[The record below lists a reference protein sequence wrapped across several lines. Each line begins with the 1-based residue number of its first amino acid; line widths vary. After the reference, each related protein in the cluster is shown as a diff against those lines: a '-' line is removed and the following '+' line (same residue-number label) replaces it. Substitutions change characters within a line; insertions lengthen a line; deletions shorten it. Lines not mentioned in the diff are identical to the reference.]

1 MPNSRMSRAAGKA
14 KTKTAK
20 NKAKSESGAS
30 SARTAARSKQKSE
43 AAQSLTDAERYAL
56 ALESINENLYDWD
69 IENDTIYFAPGLFK
83 ILGLKPEQMRRPSDW
98 TDRIHPD
105 DRPLFKY
112 TLAEHLK
119 GKTPRFAMELRYRDG
134 SGNWRWARQAGI
146 ALRRP
151 DGYAYRL
158 VGAGGDITESK
169 HLDEALMASGDV
181 LKVMSRATF
190 ELQTVLDAVV
200 QAAVRLCEADAALVF
215 RREGDHYR
223 LAAEKGLSQKQKDF
237 LRDKKVAPTRTTMVG
252 RTALER
258 RVIHIPDIKAD
269 TEYDWPE
276 VHNVADFRTIVGVPL
291 IRDGEPVGVITLTRS
306 IGRPFSARQL
316 ELISTFAD
324 QAVIA
329 IETVRL
335 FGQVQERRR
344 ETERTRRILATM
356 IDNMDDGVALMTP
369 EGDDVRVHFINNRM
383 MEFQNYPADVAYPES
398 MLSDI
403 RRFQAGRGDFGPLP
417 NIEAKVRQEVAHMR
431 TPGGVR
437 FERRSASGHYIEV
450 NYKPLD
456 NGMILSVHRDITA
469 LKEREDALA
478 GAKEAAE
485 AARAD
490 AEGTRQIMQTVLD
503 NMNEGVQLFDKDFKV
518 EFVNRQL
525 TDFLALPSDV
535 AGPGG
540 TGYGVLRYMAERG
553 DYGPDVDIEK
563 VIAERAA
570 IIRGPNG
577 ARHVR
582 SATDGREIEFRF
594 NPLADGRILAVG
606 HDITEARHR
615 EETLRSAADILKLIS
630 DGRVDLPTVLTRL
643 VETAS
648 RLCDADGANIFQR
661 DGEFFRVTA
670 SHGYSPGLTDA
681 MIRRPIR
688 AGRDSLAGRT
698 VLARAIVQIPDVR
711 LDDEYERRGP
721 FEFDEFRA
729 MLGVPLMRE
738 GEPIGVLTVTR
749 KRAVP
754 FTPAQTE
761 LMSTFADQAVIAIET
776 LRLFN
781 EVQAR
786 TAEIERTRQMMQTV
800 LDSMNEGVQLF
811 DKDFRIEFVNRKLYD
826 LHRYT
831 PEIGG
836 PGASGFD
843 GLRFMAE
850 RGDYGPDVDVE
861 KVIKERAAR
870 IRDPKGSRH
879 VRRTGNG
886 ALVEFTFNPLPGGR
900 VLAVGHD
907 VTEVK
912 HREEALRSAADILKL
927 ISDGRVDLSTV
938 LNRLVESACKLCEA
952 DGANIFQRDSNFFR
966 VTASYGYSPELTDFM
981 MRQRVTPAR
990 SSLSGRTVLER
1001 AVVHIPDVQADPEY
1015 DWSGPRQFNEYRAML
1030 GIPLMREGESIGVL
1044 AMTRDKP
1051 IAFTPAQI
1059 ELMSTFADQA
1069 VIAIET
1075 LRLFNEVQART
1086 AEIERTRQVMQ
1097 TAFDNM
1103 DDGVTLI
1110 DKDMRLQLMSRQQ
1123 IETRNLPPE
1132 LVRPGTPVHDIMM
1145 FQARRGDYGPVS
1157 NEADVER
1164 RVRSAKERIT
1174 AAGGALYVRPQGDRL
1189 IEFSFKPVA
1198 DGGILGVFRD
1208 ITEQRQREEAL
1219 AAAKEDVER
1228 TRALMQTVLDNMSDG
1243 VTLWDKDFR
1252 WRFSNRIHIHR
1263 QRYPVELL
1271 KAGADGYDMIRFQ
1284 AQRGEYGPLDEEG
1297 VEKKVQEVAAVIRDP
1312 KGGRYERRTLSGRY
1326 IEFTYNPLSDGSIL
1340 GVYRDITELK
1350 EREQALADAKED
1362 IERTRAV
1369 MQTVLDNM
1377 NDGVILIDKDFKFV
1391 FGNDQFLGKLDLP
1404 RHVAQPGRSVDDI
1417 IRFQAARG
1425 DFGPIDDV
1433 ETTVRQRRAYMLT
1446 PGGIRYDRK
1455 TVSGRHVEFV
1465 YKPLAGGGLLG
1476 VHRDI
1481 TELKDR
1487 EQAVELARSLMQ
1499 SVLDNMSDGVT
1510 LFDPEFR
1517 MKFTNQALIEFINLP
1532 PEMARP
1538 GVFLLDILRYQARR
1552 GDFGPAENAEE
1563 LARSRFEFIAK
1574 PGGAYFERRTA
1585 EGLHLE
1591 FRFVPLSNGDTIVVT
1606 RDITSLKDREE
1617 ALGASRD
1624 AAEKAR
1630 DEVAR
1635 THHIMQ
1641 MVFDNLVDGV
1651 SLFDKDFRWV
1661 FSNRQHREEHGYT
1674 ADVVQPGDSGYKL
1687 IRKLIENGEYGPV
1700 DDIDAK
1706 VAEIAGR
1713 MRHPGG
1719 NHYERKTY
1727 NGRYI
1732 EYIFRE
1738 LEDGGLLGVYH
1749 DITQLRER
1757 EAALATAKE
1766 AAEAARLEAEAATQA
1781 KSTFLATMSHEIR
1794 TPMNGVLGMMEVLEH
1809 QGLDD
1814 GQRRS
1819 VATMRD
1825 SAHAL
1830 LRIIDDLLDFSKIEA
1845 GRLELE
1851 ETAFSLSGLIDGSV
1865 DTFRPQAAAKGLTI
1879 ESFIEAGS
1887 NDALVGDPTRVRQIL
1902 FNLVSNAIKFTQRG
1916 GIKLRAGTQPLGDG
1930 ATRVTLAVT
1939 DTGIGLSAEQ
1949 RARLFQPF
1957 AQADSSTTR
1966 KFGGTGLGLSIV
1978 RRLTE
1983 LMDGTVQIQSD
1994 PGKGSTFT
2002 VALTLKAAAAD
2013 SPLAALLRP
2022 DAAKDLAP
2030 KRREHFRVLVVDDHP
2045 VNREVLVRQLDLLGI
2060 AADSVN
2066 DGVEA
2071 VDAWAAGR
2079 YNAVLADIHMPRMD
2093 GYELTARIRE
2103 AEREGKRPGHT
2114 PIVAVTANALK
2125 GEEERC
2131 IEAGMDA
2138 YLVKPVSIE
2147 RLKTTLERW
2156 LSVGDGK
2163 DPAAPKGSE
2172 VGHAIDRSVL
2182 GAWLGDDQAAID
2194 SLLGKFRDTA
2204 VDTQR
2209 EIDSA
2214 SKAGNLVALAAAAH
2228 KLKGAAQAV
2237 GARGVGSAAA
2247 ALEQA
2252 GKAGDR
2258 DRCRSGLGPLAAELR
2273 RALAEIGAP
2282 RG

>member
-1 MPNSRMSRAAGKA
+1 MPISRMSRGAGKA
-14 KTKTAK
+14 TTKTARNK
-20 NKAKSESGAS
+20 KSATRHAGKTAEKSAAKITDKSARPPRSKAKFQ
-30 SARTAARSKQKSE
+30 TM
-43 AAQSLTDAERYAL
+43 QSPPDAERYAL

-69 IENDTIYFAPGLFK
+69 IENDTVYFAPGLFK
-83 ILGLKPEQMRRPSDW
+83 ILGLKAEHMRRPSDW
-98 TDRIHPD
+98 TDRVHPD

-119 GKTPRFAMELRYRDG
+119 GKTPRFTMELRYRDG

-151 DGYAYRL
+151 DGFAYRM
-158 VGAGGDITESK
+158 VGAAGDITETK
-169 HLDEALMASGDV
+169 HLDEALVASADV

-200 QAAVRLCEADAALVF
+200 QAAVRLCEADAALIF

-223 LAAEKGLSQKQKDF
+223 LAAEKGLNPKQMDF
-237 LRDKKVAPTRTTMVG
+237 LRDEKIPLTRKTMVG
-252 RTALER
+252 RTAIER
-258 RVIHIPDIKAD
+258 RVIHVPDITAD
-269 TEYDWPE
+269 TEYNWPE
-276 VHNVADFRTIVGVPL
+276 VHQVADFRTIVGVPL
-291 IRDGEPVGVITLTRS
+291 LRDGEPVGVITLTRS
-306 IGRPFSARQL
+306 VGRPFGARQL

-344 ETERTRRILATM
+344 ETERTRNILATM
-356 IDNMDDGVALMTP
+356 IDNMDDGIALMTP
-369 EGDDVRVHFINNRM
+369 EDDDIRVHFVNNRM
-383 MEFQNYPADVAYPES
+383 MEFQNYPADVVYPGS
-398 MLSDI
+398 LLSEI
-403 RRFQAGRGDFGPLP
+403 RRFQAKRGDFGPVP
-417 NIEAKVRQEVAHMR
+417 DIEAKVRQEVEHMR

-450 NYKPLD
+450 NYKTLD
-456 NGMILSVHRDITA
+456 NGTIISIHRDITA

-478 GAKEAAE
+478 AAKEAAE

-490 AEGTRQIMQTVLD
+490 AESTRQVMQIVLD
-503 NMNEGVQLFDKDFKV
+503 NMNEGVQLFDKDF
-518 EFVNRQL
+518 N
-525 TDFLALPSDV
+525 
-535 AGPGG
+535 
-540 TGYGVLRYMAERG
+540 
-553 DYGPDVDIEK
+553 
-563 VIAERAA
+563 
-570 IIRGPNG
+570 
-577 ARHVR
+577 
-582 SATDGREIEFRF
+582 
-594 NPLADGRILAVG
+594 
-606 HDITEARHR
+606 
-615 EETLRSAADILKLIS
+615 
-630 DGRVDLPTVLTRL
+630 
-643 VETAS
+643 
-648 RLCDADGANIFQR
+648 
-661 DGEFFRVTA
+661 
-670 SHGYSPGLTDA
+670 
-681 MIRRPIR
+681 
-688 AGRDSLAGRT
+688 
-698 VLARAIVQIPDVR
+698 
-711 LDDEYERRGP
+711 
-721 FEFDEFRA
+721 
-729 MLGVPLMRE
+729 
-738 GEPIGVLTVTR
+738 
-749 KRAVP
+749 
-754 FTPAQTE
+754 
-761 LMSTFADQAVIAIET
+761 
-776 LRLFN
+776 
-781 EVQAR
+781 
-786 TAEIERTRQMMQTV
+786 
-800 LDSMNEGVQLF
+800 
-811 DKDFRIEFVNRKLYD
+811 IEFVNRKLYD

-850 RGDYGPDVDVE
+850 RGDYGPDVDIE
-861 KVIKERAAR
+861 KIIQERAAR
-870 IRDPKGSRH
+870 IRDPNGSRH

-912 HREEALRSAADILKL
+912 HREETLRSAADILKL
-927 ISDGRVDLSTV
+927 ISDGRVDLPTV
-938 LNRLVESACKLCEA
+938 LNRLVESASRLCDA
-952 DGANIFQRDSNFFR
+952 DGANIFQQDGELFR
-966 VTASYGYSPELTDFM
+966 VTASHGYSPALTEAMIRRPVKPGRD
-981 MRQRVTPAR
+981 
-990 SSLSGRTVLER
+990 SLAGRTVQAR
-1001 AVVHIPDVQADPEY
+1001 AIVQIPDVQLDKEY
-1015 DWSGPRQFNEYRAML
+1015 ERKGPLEFNEYRAML
-1030 GIPLMREGESIGVL
+1030 GVPLMREGEPIGVL
-1044 AMTRDKP
+1044 TITRNKP
-1051 IAFTPAQI
+1051 SPFTPAQT

-1075 LRLFNEVQART
+1075 LRLFNEVRERT

-1123 IETRNLPPE
+1123 IEARKLPPE
-1132 LVRPGTPVHDIMM
+1132 LVRPGSPVHDIMM

-1164 RVRSAKERIT
+1164 RVQSAKARIT
-1174 AAGGALYVRPQGDRL
+1174 APGGAKYVRAQGDQL
-1189 IEFSFKPVA
+1189 IEFSFKPIA

-1252 WRFSNRIHIHR
+1252 WQFSNRIHIHR
-1263 QRYPVELL
+1263 QRYPADLL
-1271 KAGADGYDMIRFQ
+1271 RGADGYAMVRFQ
-1284 AQRGEYGPLDEEG
+1284 AQRGEYGPLEG
-1297 VEKKVQEVAAVIRDP
+1297 QALEDKVQEIVSVIRDP
-1312 KGGRYERRTLSGRY
+1312 KGGRYERRTLAGRY
-1326 IEFTYNPLSDGSIL
+1326 IEFTYNPLADGSVL
-1340 GVYRDITELK
+1340 GIYRDITDLK
-1350 EREQALADAKED
+1350 DREQALADAKED

-1377 NDGVILIDKDFKFV
+1377 NDGVILIDKDFRFV
-1391 FGNDQFLGKLDLP
+1391 FGNDQFRTKLDLP
-1404 RHVAQPGRSVDDI
+1404 PQIPQAGHPVEDI
-1417 IRFQAARG
+1417 IRFQAERG
-1425 DFGPIDDV
+1425 DFGPVDDV
-1433 ETTVRQRRAYMLT
+1433 EETVRQRRASMRT

-1455 TVSGRHVEFV
+1455 TVTGRHVEFV
-1465 YKPLAGGGLLG
+1465 YKPLADGGLLG

-1487 EQAVELARSLMQ
+1487 EQAVEQARSLMQ

-1510 LFDPEFR
+1510 LFDPDFR
-1517 MKFTNQALIEFINLP
+1517 MKFTNQALIDFIKLP
-1532 PEMARP
+1532 LDMTKP
-1538 GVFLLDILRYQARR
+1538 GVLLLDILRHQAKR
-1552 GDFGPAENAEE
+1552 GDFGPAEQAEE
-1563 LARSRFEFIAK
+1563 LARSRFEFISK

-1606 RDITSLKDREE
+1606 RDITTLKNRED
-1617 ALGASRD
+1617 ALAVSKE
-1624 AAEKAR
+1624 AAEAAR

-1635 THHIMQ
+1635 THQIMQ
-1641 MVFDNLVDGV
+1641 TVFDNLIDGV

-1661 FSNRQHREEHGYT
+1661 FSNRQHREQHRYT
-1674 ADVVQPGDSGYKL
+1674 PDAVQPGDTGYKL
-1687 IRKLIENGEYGPV
+1687 IRRQIENGEYGPV
-1700 DDIDAK
+1700 ADVDAK

-1713 MRHPGG
+1713 MRKPGG
-1719 NHYERKTY
+1719 NRYERKTY
-1727 NGRYI
+1727 GGRYV
-1732 EYIFRE
+1732 EYVFRE

-1749 DITQLRER
+1749 DITELRER
-1757 EAALATAKE
+1757 EAALAAAKE
-1766 AAEAARLEAEAATQA
+1766 AAEAARAEAEAATQA

-1794 TPMNGVLGMMEVLEH
+1794 TPMNGVLGMMEVLEY
-1809 QGLDD
+1809 QGLDES
-1814 GQRRS
+1814 QHKS

-1825 SAHAL
+1825 SAQAL

-1851 ETAFSLSGLIDGSV
+1851 DTAFSLSGLIDGSV
-1865 DTFRPQAAAKGLTI
+1865 ETFRPQAAAKGLTI
-1879 ESFIEAGS
+1879 ESSIEAGS

-1902 FNLVSNAIKFTQRG
+1902 FNLVSNALKFTQRG
-1916 GIKLRAGTQPLGDG
+1916 GITIRAGTRPLGQG
-1930 ATRVTLAVT
+1930 ATRVMLAVT

-1983 LMDGTVQIQSD
+1983 LMDGTVDIQST

-2002 VALTLKAAAAD
+2002 VALTLRAAPAD
-2013 SPLAALLRP
+2013 SPLTALLRP
-2022 DAAKDLAP
+2022 DAAPKDTDKP
-2030 KRREHFRVLVVDDHP
+2030 RRREQFRVLVVDDHP
-2045 VNREVLVRQLDLLGI
+2045 VNREVLVRQLDLIGI

-2071 VDAWAAGR
+2071 LDAWAAGR
-2079 YNAVLADIHMPRMD
+2079 YNAVLADIHMPHMD

-2103 AEREGKRPGHT
+2103 AERDGKRPGHT

-2138 YLVKPVSIE
+2138 YLVKPVNID
-2147 RLKTTLERW
+2147 RLRGTLERW
-2156 LSVGDGK
+2156 LSVGDGRGH
-2163 DPAAPKGSE
+2163 AAANGGDNGS
-2172 VGHAIDRSVL
+2172 AIDRSVL
-2182 GAWLGDDQAAID
+2182 GAWLGEDRAAID
-2194 SLLGKFRDTA
+2194 SLLKKFRDTA

-2214 SKAGNLVALAAAAH
+2214 SKAGNLAALAAAAH

-2237 GARGVGSAAA
+2237 GANGVGTAAA
-2247 ALEQA
+2247 TLEQA

-2258 DRCRSGLGPLAAELR
+2258 DRCRSGLGPLATELR
-2273 RALAEIGAP
+2273 RALAEIDGQQV
-2282 RG
+2282 

>member
-20 NKAKSESGAS
+20 NKAKNASESGAG
-30 SARTAARSKQKSE
+30 SAQAAEKSRHKFK
-43 AAQSLTDAERYAL
+43 AMQSPPDAERYAL

-69 IENDTIYFAPGLFK
+69 IENDTVYFAPGLFK
-83 ILGLKPEQMRRPSDW
+83 ILGLKAEHMRRPSDW
-98 TDRIHPD
+98 TTRIHPD
-105 DRPLFKY
+105 DQPLFKY

-119 GKTPRFAMELRYRDG
+119 GKTPRFSMELRYRDG
-134 SGNWRWARQAGI
+134 AGNWRWARQAGI

-151 DGYAYRL
+151 DGYAYRM
-158 VGAGGDITESK
+158 VGAAGDITETK
-169 HLDEALMASGDV
+169 HLDEALMASADV

-200 QAAVRLCEADAALVF
+200 QAAVRLCEADAALIF

-223 LAAEKGLSQKQKDF
+223 LVAEEGLNQKQEDF
-237 LRDKKVAPTRTTMVG
+237 LRDLKVAPTRATMVG
-252 RTALER
+252 RTAIER
-258 RVIHIPDIKAD
+258 RVIHVPDIAAD
-269 TEYDWPE
+269 SEYHWPE
-276 VHNVADFRTIVGVPL
+276 VHKVADFRTIVGVPL
-291 IRDGEPVGVITLTRS
+291 MRDGEPVGVITLTRS
-306 IGRPFSARQL
+306 VGRPFSARQL

-335 FGQVQERRR
+335 FGQVQDRRR

-356 IDNMDDGVALMTP
+356 IDNMDDGIALMTP

-398 MLSDI
+398 MLSEI
-403 RRFQAGRGDFGPLP
+403 RRFQARRGDFGRVPD
-417 NIEAKVRQEVAHMR
+417 IEAKVRREVEHMR

-478 GAKEAAE
+478 AAKEAAE
-485 AARAD
+485 AARVD
-490 AEGTRQIMQTVLD
+490 AESTRQVMQIVLD
-503 NMNEGVQLFDKDFKV
+503 NMNEGVQLFDKDFK
-518 EFVNRQL
+518 
-525 TDFLALPSDV
+525 
-535 AGPGG
+535 
-540 TGYGVLRYMAERG
+540 
-553 DYGPDVDIEK
+553 
-563 VIAERAA
+563 
-570 IIRGPNG
+570 
-577 ARHVR
+577 
-582 SATDGREIEFRF
+582 
-594 NPLADGRILAVG
+594 
-606 HDITEARHR
+606 
-615 EETLRSAADILKLIS
+615 
-630 DGRVDLPTVLTRL
+630 
-643 VETAS
+643 
-648 RLCDADGANIFQR
+648 
-661 DGEFFRVTA
+661 
-670 SHGYSPGLTDA
+670 
-681 MIRRPIR
+681 
-688 AGRDSLAGRT
+688 
-698 VLARAIVQIPDVR
+698 
-711 LDDEYERRGP
+711 
-721 FEFDEFRA
+721 
-729 MLGVPLMRE
+729 
-738 GEPIGVLTVTR
+738 
-749 KRAVP
+749 
-754 FTPAQTE
+754 
-761 LMSTFADQAVIAIET
+761 
-776 LRLFN
+776 
-781 EVQAR
+781 
-786 TAEIERTRQMMQTV
+786 
-800 LDSMNEGVQLF
+800 
-811 DKDFRIEFVNRKLYD
+811 IEFVNRKLYD

-831 PEIGG
+831 PEVGG
-836 PGASGFD
+836 PGASGYD

-861 KVIKERAAR
+861 EIIQQRAAR

-907 VTEVK
+907 VTEAK

-927 ISDGRVDLSTV
+927 ISDGRVDLPTV
-938 LNRLVESACKLCEA
+938 LNRLVESASRLCDA
-952 DGANIFQRDSNFFR
+952 DAANIFQRDGELFR
-966 VTASYGYSPELTDFM
+966 VTASHGYSPGLTEAMLRRPVRPGRD
-981 MRQRVTPAR
+981 
-990 SSLSGRTVLER
+990 SLAGRTVQAR
-1001 AVVHIPDVQADPEY
+1001 AIVQIPDVQLDQEY
-1015 DWSGPRQFNEYRAML
+1015 ERRGPLEFNEYRAML
-1030 GIPLMREGESIGVL
+1030 GVPLMREGEPIGVL
-1044 AMTRDKP
+1044 TVTRKKVVP
-1051 IAFTPAQI
+1051 FTPAQM
-1059 ELMSTFADQA
+1059 ELMATFADQA

-1123 IETRNLPPE
+1123 IEARKLPPE

-1145 FQARRGDYGPVS
+1145 FQARRGDYGSVS
-1157 NEADVER
+1157 SEADVER

-1174 AAGGALYVRPQGDRL
+1174 AAGGAKYVRPQGERL

-1228 TRALMQTVLDNMSDG
+1228 TRALMQTVLDNMGDG
-1243 VTLWDKDFR
+1243 VTLWDKDFC

-1263 QRYPVELL
+1263 QRYPAELL
-1271 KAGADGYDMIRFQ
+1271 RAGADGYDMIRFQ
-1284 AQRGEYGPLDEEG
+1284 AQRGEYGPLDEG
-1297 VEKKVQEVAAVIRDP
+1297 GIEKKVQEIAAIIRNP
-1312 KGGRYERRTLSGRY
+1312 KGGRYERRTLAGRY
-1326 IEFTYNPLSDGSIL
+1326 IEFTYNPLADGSIL

-1377 NDGVILIDKDFKFV
+1377 NDGVILIDKDFNFV
-1391 FGNDQFLGKLDLP
+1391 FGNDQFRDKLALP
-1404 RHVAQPGRSVDDI
+1404 KEVTQSGRSIENV
-1417 IRFQAARG
+1417 IRFQAKRG

-1433 ETTVRQRRAYMLT
+1433 ETTVRQRRADMLT

-1465 YKPLAGGGLLG
+1465 YKPLSDGGLLG

-1487 EQAVELARSLMQ
+1487 EQAVEQARSLMQ

-1517 MKFTNQALIEFINLP
+1517 MKFTNQALIDFINLP
-1532 PEMARP
+1532 PEMAKS
-1538 GVFLLDILRYQARR
+1538 GVFLLDVLRYQAQR
-1552 GDFGPAENAEE
+1552 GDFGPSANAEE
-1563 LARSRFEFIAK
+1563 LARNRFEFIAK

-1606 RDITSLKDREE
+1606 RDITELKDREE
-1617 ALGASRD
+1617 ALAISKD

-1651 SLFDKDFRWV
+1651 SLFDKEFRWV
-1661 FSNRQHREEHGYT
+1661 FSNRRHREAHGYT
-1674 ADVVQPGDSGYKL
+1674 PDVVQPGDSGFKL

-1700 DDIDAK
+1700 GDIDAK
-1706 VAEIAGR
+1706 VVEIAGR

-1727 NGRYI
+1727 DGRYI

-1749 DITQLRER
+1749 DITPLRER
-1757 EAALATAKE
+1757 EAALAAAKE
-1766 AAEAARLEAEAATQA
+1766 AAETARIEAEAATQA

-1825 SAHAL
+1825 SAQAL

-1865 DTFRPQAAAKGLTI
+1865 DTFRPQAAAKGLSI
-1879 ESFIEAGS
+1879 ESVIEAGS

-1902 FNLVSNAIKFTQRG
+1902 FNLVSNAIKFTQHG
-1916 GIKLRAGTQPLGDG
+1916 GVKVRAGTQPLGDG

-1983 LMDGTVQIQSD
+1983 LMDGAVKIEST
-1994 PGKGSTFT
+1994 PGNGSTFT
-2002 VALTLKAAAAD
+2002 VSLTLKAAPAD
-2013 SPLAALLRP
+2013 SPLAVLLRP
-2022 DAAKDLAP
+2022 DTAKGLTP

-2071 VDAWAAGR
+2071 LDAWAAGR

-2103 AEREGKRPGHT
+2103 AEREGKRSGHT
-2114 PIVAVTANALK
+2114 PVVAVTANALK

-2138 YLVKPVSIE
+2138 YLVKPVNIE

-2163 DPAAPKGSE
+2163 GPAAPKADEAGS
-2172 VGHAIDRSVL
+2172 AIDRSVL
-2182 GAWLGDDQAAID
+2182 GAWLGDDQAAIN

-2214 SKAGNLVALAAAAH
+2214 SKAGNLAALAAAAH

-2237 GARGVGSAAA
+2237 GAKGVGSAAA

-2258 DRCRSGLGPLAAELR
+2258 ERCRSGLGPLAAELR

-2282 RG
+2282 RS

>member
-1 MPNSRMSRAAGKA
+1 MSRAAGKA
-14 KTKTAK
+14 KTKTAR
-20 NKAKSESGAS
+20 NKAKNAGDSGAG
-30 SARTAARSKQKSE
+30 SARAAAKSKHKFQ
-43 AAQSLTDAERYAL
+43 AMQSPPDAERYAL

-69 IENDTIYFAPGLFK
+69 IENDTVYFAPGLFK
-83 ILGLKPEQMRRPSDW
+83 ILGLKAEHMQRPSDW
-98 TDRIHPD
+98 TKRIHPD
-105 DRPLFKY
+105 DQPLFKY

-119 GKTPRFAMELRYRDG
+119 GKTPRFSMELRYRDG

-151 DGYAYRL
+151 DGYAYRM
-158 VGAGGDITESK
+158 VGAAGDITETK
-169 HLDEALMASGDV
+169 HLDEALMASADV

-200 QAAVRLCEADAALVF
+200 QAAVRLCEADAALIF

-223 LAAEKGLSQKQKDF
+223 LAAEKGLNQKQKDF
-237 LRDKKVAPTRTTMVG
+237 LRDLKVAPTRATMVG
-252 RTALER
+252 RTAIER
-258 RVIHIPDIKAD
+258 RVIHVPDIATD
-269 TEYDWPE
+269 TEYHWPE
-276 VHNVADFRTIVGVPL
+276 VHKVTDFRTIVGVPL
-291 IRDGEPVGVITLTRS
+291 LRDGEPVGVITLTRS
-306 IGRPFSARQL
+306 VGRPFSARQL

-344 ETERTRRILATM
+344 ETERTRSILATM
-356 IDNMDDGVALMTP
+356 IDNMDDGIAVMTP

-398 MLSDI
+398 MLSEI
-403 RRFQAGRGDFGPLP
+403 RRFQARRGDFGPVP
-417 NIEAKVRQEVAHMR
+417 DIEAKVRQEVEHMR
-431 TPGGVR
+431 TAGGVR

-478 GAKEAAE
+478 AAKEAAE
-485 AARAD
+485 AARVD
-490 AEGTRQIMQTVLD
+490 AENTRQVMQIVLD
-503 NMNEGVQLFDKDFKV
+503 NMNEGVQLFDKDFK
-518 EFVNRQL
+518 
-525 TDFLALPSDV
+525 
-535 AGPGG
+535 
-540 TGYGVLRYMAERG
+540 
-553 DYGPDVDIEK
+553 
-563 VIAERAA
+563 
-570 IIRGPNG
+570 
-577 ARHVR
+577 
-582 SATDGREIEFRF
+582 
-594 NPLADGRILAVG
+594 
-606 HDITEARHR
+606 
-615 EETLRSAADILKLIS
+615 
-630 DGRVDLPTVLTRL
+630 
-643 VETAS
+643 
-648 RLCDADGANIFQR
+648 
-661 DGEFFRVTA
+661 
-670 SHGYSPGLTDA
+670 
-681 MIRRPIR
+681 
-688 AGRDSLAGRT
+688 
-698 VLARAIVQIPDVR
+698 
-711 LDDEYERRGP
+711 
-721 FEFDEFRA
+721 
-729 MLGVPLMRE
+729 
-738 GEPIGVLTVTR
+738 
-749 KRAVP
+749 
-754 FTPAQTE
+754 
-761 LMSTFADQAVIAIET
+761 
-776 LRLFN
+776 
-781 EVQAR
+781 
-786 TAEIERTRQMMQTV
+786 
-800 LDSMNEGVQLF
+800 
-811 DKDFRIEFVNRKLYD
+811 IEFVNRKLYD
-826 LHRYT
+826 FHRYT

-836 PGASGFD
+836 PGASGYD

-861 KVIKERAAR
+861 KIIRERAAR

-907 VTEVK
+907 VTETK
-912 HREEALRSAADILKL
+912 YREEALRAAADILKL
-927 ISDGRVDLSTV
+927 ISDGRVDLETV
-938 LNRLVESACKLCEA
+938 LNRLVESASKLCDA
-952 DGANIFQRDSNFFR
+952 DGANIFQRDGEFFR
-966 VTASYGYSPELTDFM
+966 VTASHGYSAGLTAAMVGRPVRPGRD
-981 MRQRVTPAR
+981 
-990 SSLSGRTVLER
+990 SLAGRTVQAR
-1001 AVVHIPDVQADPEY
+1001 AIVQIPDVLVDEEY
-1015 DWSGPRQFNEYRAML
+1015 ERKGPREFNEYRSML
-1030 GIPLMREGESIGVL
+1030 GLPLMREGEPIGVL
-1044 AMTRDKP
+1044 TLTRKQAVP
-1051 IAFTPAQI
+1051 FTPAQM

-1075 LRLFNEVQART
+1075 LRLFNEVQVRT
-1086 AEIERTRQVMQ
+1086 VEIERTRQVMQ

-1123 IETRNLPPE
+1123 IEARKLPPD

-1157 NEADVER
+1157 SEADVER
-1164 RVRSAKERIT
+1164 RVRSAKDRIT
-1174 AAGGALYVRPQGDRL
+1174 AAGGAKYVRPQGERL

-1228 TRALMQTVLDNMSDG
+1228 TRALMQTVLDNMGDG

-1263 QRYPVELL
+1263 QRYPAELL
-1271 KAGADGYDMIRFQ
+1271 RAGADGYDMIRFQ
-1284 AQRGEYGPLDEEG
+1284 AQRGEYGPLDAEG
-1297 VEKKVQEVAAVIRDP
+1297 IERKVQEIAAVIRDP

-1326 IEFTYNPLSDGSIL
+1326 IEFTYNPLADGGIL

-1350 EREQALADAKED
+1350 DREQALAQAKED
-1362 IERTRAV
+1362 IERARVV

-1377 NDGVILIDKDFKFV
+1377 NDGVILIDQDFKFV
-1391 FGNDQFLGKLDLP
+1391 FGNDQFREKLDLP
-1404 RHVAQPGRSVDDI
+1404 PNIPQTGHPIEDL

-1433 ETTVRQRRAYMLT
+1433 EATVRQRRANMLS
-1446 PGGIRYDRK
+1446 PNGIRYDRK

-1465 YKPLAGGGLLG
+1465 YKPLTDGGLLG

-1487 EQAVELARSLMQ
+1487 EQAVEQARSLMQ

-1510 LFDPEFR
+1510 LWDPEFR
-1517 MKFTNQALIEFINLP
+1517 MKFTNQALTNFINLP
-1532 PEMARP
+1532 PEMTKP
-1538 GVFLLDILRYQARR
+1538 GVSLLDVLRYQARR
-1552 GDFGPAENAEE
+1552 GDFGSTTNPEE
-1563 LARSRFEFIAK
+1563 LARSRFEFIAR
-1574 PGGAYFERRTA
+1574 PGGSYFERRTA

-1591 FRFVPLSNGDTIVVT
+1591 FRFVPLSNGDIIVVT
-1606 RDITSLKDREE
+1606 RDITELKDREE
-1617 ALGASRD
+1617 ALAIS
-1624 AAEKAR
+1624 
-1630 DEVAR
+1630 
-1635 THHIMQ
+1635 
-1641 MVFDNLVDGV
+1641 
-1651 SLFDKDFRWV
+1651 KD
-1661 FSNRQHREEHGYT
+1661 
-1674 ADVVQPGDSGYKL
+1674 
-1687 IRKLIENGEYGPV
+1687 
-1700 DDIDAK
+1700 
-1706 VAEIAGR
+1706 
-1713 MRHPGG
+1713 
-1719 NHYERKTY
+1719 
-1727 NGRYI
+1727 
-1732 EYIFRE
+1732 
-1738 LEDGGLLGVYH
+1738 
-1749 DITQLRER
+1749 
-1757 EAALATAKE
+1757 
-1766 AAEAARLEAEAATQA
+1766 AAEAARVEAEAATQA

-1825 SAHAL
+1825 SAQAL

-1879 ESFIEAGS
+1879 ESVIEAGS

-1916 GIKLRAGTQPLGDG
+1916 GVKVRAGTRPLGDG

-1978 RRLTE
+1978 RRLSE
-1983 LMDGTVQIQSD
+1983 LMDGNVEIEST

-2002 VALTLKAAAAD
+2002 VSLTLKAAPAD
-2013 SPLAALLRP
+2013 SPLAVLLRP
-2022 DAAKDLAP
+2022 DTATGLTP

-2071 VDAWAAGR
+2071 LDAWAAGR
-2079 YNAVLADIHMPRMD
+2079 YNAVLADVHMPRMD

-2114 PIVAVTANALK
+2114 PVVAVTANALK

-2131 IEAGMDA
+2131 IGAGMDA
-2138 YLVKPVSIE
+2138 YLVKPVNIE

-2156 LSVGDGK
+2156 LPVGDGK
-2163 DPAAPKGSE
+2163 GPAAPKANEAGS
-2172 VGHAIDRSVL
+2172 AIDRSVL
-2182 GAWLGDDQAAID
+2182 GAWLGNDQAAIG
-2194 SLLGKFRDTA
+2194 SLLNKFRDTA

-2214 SKAGNLVALAAAAH
+2214 SKAGNLAALAAAAH

-2237 GARGVGSAAA
+2237 GAKGVGSAAA

-2258 DRCRSGLGPLAAELR
+2258 ERCRSGLGPLAAELR
-2273 RALAEIGAP
+2273 RALAEIGSP
-2282 RG
+2282 

>member
-1 MPNSRMSRAAGKA
+1 MR
-14 KTKTAK
+14 
-20 NKAKSESGAS
+20 
-30 SARTAARSKQKSE
+30 Q
-43 AAQSLTDAERYAL
+43 RYAL

-83 ILGLKPEQMRRPSDW
+83 ILGLKANTSAGPDW
-98 TDRIHPD
+98 TERIHPD

-119 GKTPRFAMELRYRDG
+119 GNTPRFSMELRYRDG
-134 SGNWRWARQAGI
+134 SDNWRWARQAGI

-158 VGAGGDITESK
+158 VGAGGDITETK
-169 HLDEALMASGDV
+169 HLDEALMASADV
-181 LKVMSRATF
+181 LKVISRATF

-200 QAAVRLCEADAALVF
+200 QAAVRLCEADAALIF

-237 LRDKKVAPTRTTMVG
+237 LRDRKVMPTRKTMVG

-258 RVIHIPDIKAD
+258 RVIHIPDITAD

-276 VHNVADFRTIVGVPL
+276 VHDVADFRTIVGVPL

-306 IGRPFSARQL
+306 VGRPFSARQL

-344 ETERTRRILATM
+344 ETERTRNVLATM
-356 IDNMDDGVALMTP
+356 IDNMDDGIALMTP

-383 MEFQNYPADVAYPES
+383 MEFQNYPAEVAYPES

-403 RRFQAGRGDFGPLP
+403 RRFQAARGDFGPLP
-417 NIEAKVRQEVAHMR
+417 NVEAKVRQEVEHMR

-437 FERRSASGHYIEV
+437 FERRSASGHHIEV

-469 LKEREDALA
+469 LKERENALA
-478 GAKEAAE
+478 TAKEAAE

-490 AEGTRQIMQTVLD
+490 AESTRQVMQIVLD
-503 NMNEGVQLFDKDFKV
+503 NMNEGVQLFDKDFK
-518 EFVNRQL
+518 
-525 TDFLALPSDV
+525 
-535 AGPGG
+535 
-540 TGYGVLRYMAERG
+540 
-553 DYGPDVDIEK
+553 
-563 VIAERAA
+563 
-570 IIRGPNG
+570 
-577 ARHVR
+577 
-582 SATDGREIEFRF
+582 IEF
-594 NPLADGRILAVG
+594 I
-606 HDITEARHR
+606 
-615 EETLRSAADILKLIS
+615 
-630 DGRVDLPTVLTRL
+630 
-643 VETAS
+643 
-648 RLCDADGANIFQR
+648 
-661 DGEFFRVTA
+661 
-670 SHGYSPGLTDA
+670 
-681 MIRRPIR
+681 
-688 AGRDSLAGRT
+688 
-698 VLARAIVQIPDVR
+698 
-711 LDDEYERRGP
+711 
-721 FEFDEFRA
+721 
-729 MLGVPLMRE
+729 
-738 GEPIGVLTVTR
+738 
-749 KRAVP
+749 
-754 FTPAQTE
+754 
-761 LMSTFADQAVIAIET
+761 
-776 LRLFN
+776 
-781 EVQAR
+781 
-786 TAEIERTRQMMQTV
+786 
-800 LDSMNEGVQLF
+800 
-811 DKDFRIEFVNRKLYD
+811 NRKLYD
-826 LHRYT
+826 FHRYT

-836 PGASGFD
+836 PGASGYD

-861 KVIKERAAR
+861 KIIAERVAR
-870 IRDPKGSRH
+870 IRDPRGSRH

-907 VTEVK
+907 VTETK
-912 HREEALRSAADILKL
+912 HREEALRAAADILKL

-938 LNRLVESACKLCEA
+938 LKRLVESASKLCDA
-952 DGANIFQRDSNFFR
+952 DGANIFQRKGELFH
-966 VTASYGYSPELTDFM
+966 VTASHGYSPGLTDAM
-981 MRQRVTPAR
+981 VRRPIR
-990 SSLSGRTVLER
+990 PGRNSLAGRTIQAR
-1001 AVVHIPDVQADPEY
+1001 ATVQIPDVLVDEEY
-1015 DWSGPRQFNEYRAML
+1015 ERKGPLEFNEYRAML
-1030 GIPLMREGESIGVL
+1030 GLPLMREGEPIGVL
-1044 AMTRDKP
+1044 TLTRKTAVP
-1051 IAFTPAQI
+1051 FTPAQM

-1123 IETRNLPPE
+1123 IEARKLPPE
-1132 LVRPGTPVHDIMM
+1132 LVRPGSPVHDIMM

-1157 NEADVER
+1157 SEADVER

-1174 AAGGALYVRPQGDRL
+1174 AAGGTKYVRPQGERL
-1189 IEFSFKPVA
+1189 IEFSFKPIA

-1228 TRALMQTVLDNMSDG
+1228 TRALMQTVLDNMGDG

-1263 QRYPVELL
+1263 QRYPAELL

-1312 KGGRYERRTLSGRY
+1312 KGGRYERRTLAGRY
-1326 IEFTYNPLSDGSIL
+1326 IEFTYNPLEDGSIL
-1340 GVYRDITELK
+1340 GVYRDITDLK
-1350 EREQALADAKED
+1350 DREQALADAKED

-1369 MQTVLDNM
+1369 MQTVLENM
-1377 NDGVILIDKDFKFV
+1377 NDGVILIDKDFRFV
-1391 FGNDQFLGKLDLP
+1391 FGNDQFLGKLDVP
-1404 RHVAQPGRSVDDI
+1404 KHVAQPGHSVDDI

-1487 EQAVELARSLMQ
+1487 EQAVEQARGLMQ

-1517 MKFTNQALIEFINLP
+1517 MKFTNQALIDFINLP
-1532 PEMARP
+1532 PEMAKP

-1552 GDFGPAENAEE
+1552 GDFGPSENAEE

-1617 ALGASRD
+1617 ALAASKE
-1624 AAEKAR
+1624 AAEAAR

-1635 THHIMQ
+1635 THHTMQ

-1661 FSNRQHREEHGYT
+1661 FSNRQHRQEHGYT
-1674 ADVVQPGDSGYKL
+1674 PDIVQPGDSGYKL

-1700 DDIDAK
+1700 GDVDAK
-1706 VAEIAGR
+1706 VQEIAGR
-1713 MRHPGG
+1713 MRSPGG

-1757 EAALATAKE
+1757 EAALAAAKE

-1809 QGLDD
+1809 QGLDE

-1865 DTFRPQAAAKGLTI
+1865 DTFRPQAAAKGLNI
-1879 ESFIEAGS
+1879 ES
-1887 NDALVGDPTRVRQIL
+1887 LH
-1902 FNLVSNAIKFTQRG
+1902 RG
-1916 GIKLRAGTQPLGDG
+1916 GLERRAGRRSHPGPADPVQPRQQRTEVHPARRRQD
-1930 ATRVTLAVT
+1930 TR
-1939 DTGIGLSAEQ
+1939 
-1949 RARLFQPF
+1949 RH
-1957 AQADSSTTR
+1957 
-1966 KFGGTGLGLSIV
+1966 
-1978 RRLTE
+1978 
-1983 LMDGTVQIQSD
+1983 
-1994 PGKGSTFT
+1994 
-2002 VALTLKAAAAD
+2002 AAA
-2013 SPLAALLRP
+2013 
-2022 DAAKDLAP
+2022 
-2030 KRREHFRVLVVDDHP
+2030 RR
-2045 VNREVLVRQLDLLGI
+2045 
-2060 AADSVN
+2060 
-2066 DGVEA
+2066 
-2071 VDAWAAGR
+2071 
-2079 YNAVLADIHMPRMD
+2079 
-2093 GYELTARIRE
+2093 
-2103 AEREGKRPGHT
+2103 
-2114 PIVAVTANALK
+2114 
-2125 GEEERC
+2125 
-2131 IEAGMDA
+2131 
-2138 YLVKPVSIE
+2138 
-2147 RLKTTLERW
+2147 
-2156 LSVGDGK
+2156 
-2163 DPAAPKGSE
+2163 
-2172 VGHAIDRSVL
+2172 
-2182 GAWLGDDQAAID
+2182 
-2194 SLLGKFRDTA
+2194 
-2204 VDTQR
+2204 
-2209 EIDSA
+2209 
-2214 SKAGNLVALAAAAH
+2214 KA
-2228 KLKGAAQAV
+2228 
-2237 GARGVGSAAA
+2237 
-2247 ALEQA
+2247 
-2252 GKAGDR
+2252 
-2258 DRCRSGLGPLAAELR
+2258 R
-2273 RALAEIGAP
+2273 RA
-2282 RG
+2282 